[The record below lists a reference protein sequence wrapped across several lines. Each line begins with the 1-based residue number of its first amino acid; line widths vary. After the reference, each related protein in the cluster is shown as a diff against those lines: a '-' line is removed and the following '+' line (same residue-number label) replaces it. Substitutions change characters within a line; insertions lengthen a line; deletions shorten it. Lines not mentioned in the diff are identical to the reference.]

1 MKNKKIISIILFVVG
16 FIATYLIMCYCI
28 PGLRIKLAAE
38 PMEYFIESIKYS
50 SIFKSIISCT
60 VGAIL
65 AMLPH
70 IIKKKTLKDKNLYED
85 VRRK

>member
-1 MKNKKIISIILFVVG
+1 MKNKKKLSIILFVVG

-28 PGLRIKLAAE
+28 PGLRIKLAAA

-50 SIFKSIISCT
+50 AIFKCVISCV
-60 VGAIL
+60 VGTIL

-70 IIKKKTLKDKNLYED
+70 IIKKK
-85 VRRK
+85 